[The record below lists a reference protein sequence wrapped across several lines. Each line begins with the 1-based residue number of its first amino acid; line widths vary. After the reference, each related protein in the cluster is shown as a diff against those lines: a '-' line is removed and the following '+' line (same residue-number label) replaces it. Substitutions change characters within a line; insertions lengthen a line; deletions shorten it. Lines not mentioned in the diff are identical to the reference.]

1 MKVLLE
7 IPDNKASS
15 LLEVLNSI
23 PYVKAKTI
31 IEPKELLKA
40 EIKEAVEEL
49 KLIRQGKL
57 KGNDAE
63 TFLNGL

>member
-15 LLEVLNSI
+15 LMDVLNSI
-23 PYVKAKTI
+23 PYVKTKKIT
-31 IEPKELLKA
+31 EPKEIFKS

-49 KLIRQGKL
+49 NLIRQGKL
-57 KGNDAE
+57 KGISAE
-63 TFLNGL
+63 QLLNEL

>member
-15 LLEVLNSI
+15 LMDVLNSI
-23 PYVKAKTI
+23 PYVKTKKI
-31 IEPKELLKA
+31 IEPKEQLKA

-49 KLIRQGKL
+49 NLIKQGKL

-63 TFLNGL
+63 AFLNGL

>member
-7 IPDNKASS
+7 IPDHKAPS
-15 LLEVLNSI
+15 LMEVLNSI
-23 PYVKAKTI
+23 PYVKAKII

-57 KGNDAE
+57 KGISAEELLND
-63 TFLNGL
+63 L